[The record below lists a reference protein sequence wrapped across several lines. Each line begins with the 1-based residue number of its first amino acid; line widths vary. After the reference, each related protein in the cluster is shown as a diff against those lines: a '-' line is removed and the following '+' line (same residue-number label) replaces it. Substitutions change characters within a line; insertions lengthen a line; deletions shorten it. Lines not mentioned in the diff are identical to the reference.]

1 MKVKVLTKFKDRYTG
16 EIHKANKEMTISAE
30 RFEEI
35 LSVGPFVE
43 EIVEAAVT
51 VEQTEEK
58 PKATKGRKKKK
69 TSE

>member
-16 EIHKANKEMTISAE
+16 EIHKANKEMTISKE

-43 EIVEAAVT
+43 EIVEESA
-51 VEQTEEK
+51 EK
-58 PKATKGRKKKK
+58 TKEAPKTKGKRKKK
-69 TSE
+69 TAE

>member
-43 EIVEAAVT
+43 EIVEEAA
-51 VEQTEEK
+51 EKTEEA
-58 PKATKGRKKKK
+58 PKTKGKRKKK
-69 TSE
+69 TAE